1 MPQIQRHALVRHSSK
16 RMYDLVNSVS
26 NYPKWFTWCTDS
38 EILEQS
44 ETLMR
49 ARLELR
55 VAGIRSSFI
64 TRNTLSPTHKI
75 IMALEEGGFKHL
87 RGEWIFH
94 ALSEDACKVSLSL
107 DFETGSMLAPAFA
120 LGFQGLADKMV
131 DDFCRQADR
140 EE

>member
-1 MPQIQRHALVRHSSK
+1 VPQIERHALVRHSVK
-16 RMYDLVNSVS
+16 RMYDLVNSVEK
-26 NYPKWFTWCTDS
+26 YPSWFAWCTAAD
-38 EILEQS
+38 ILEHS
-44 ETLMR
+44 ETLML

-55 VAGIRSSFI
+55 VAGIRSSFT

-75 IMALEEGGFKHL
+75 SMQLEEGGFKHL

-107 DFETGSMLAPAFA
+107 DFEASSVLSPAFA
-120 LGFQGLADKMV
+120 MGFRGLADKMV

-140 EE
+140 DD